1 MTIDNLGRAAAR
13 GARHKA
19 TQEVEPTMMLE
30 KLHRTHRTRTVTMTV
45 AGAAAA
51 VIGIVIVVH
60 GVSTPKASQPGAPV
74 PSASSPCGPT
84 VQCLGGTRY
93 KVTDMPVPVTVNLP
107 ANFRG
112 EFNKLGTA
120 TLEDYRSDLDMT
132 GVTVFENAVP
142 VRNDASWTRDPAAGT
157 TAHSMATWLSQRP
170 FLTNTTLTA
179 TTVGGR
185 QAWLVTGDLKS
196 GVPLLSV
203 KDGNA
208 AAPTFSGDNATA
220 AYSPSLSGE
229 YTLVDVPGAGVTV
242 IWSWAPAQT
251 KGNLG
256 ESRAY
261 VQGLSFG

>member
-1 MTIDNLGRAAAR
+1 M
-13 GARHKA
+13 
-19 TQEVEPTMMLE
+19 
-30 KLHRTHRTRTVTMTV
+30 
-45 AGAAAA
+45 
-51 VIGIVIVVH
+51 
-60 GVSTPKASQPGAPV
+60 
-74 PSASSPCGPT
+74 
-84 VQCLGGTRY
+84 QCLGGTRY

-112 EFNKLGTA
+112 EFNKLGAA
-120 TLEDYRSDLDMT
+120 TLEDYRSDLDQT

-220 AYSPSLSGE
+220 AYSPFTERRVHAGRRARRRRHGH
-229 YTLVDVPGAGVTV
+229 LVVGPGTDEGQPRREPGLRPGPVLRLTV
-242 IWSWAPAQT
+242 SKPT
-251 KGNLG
+251 PD
-256 ESRAY
+256 
-261 VQGLSFG
+261 